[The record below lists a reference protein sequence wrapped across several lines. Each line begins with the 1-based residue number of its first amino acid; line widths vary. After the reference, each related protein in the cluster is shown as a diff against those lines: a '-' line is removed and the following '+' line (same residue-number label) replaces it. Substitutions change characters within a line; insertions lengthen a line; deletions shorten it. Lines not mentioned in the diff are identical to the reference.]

1 MNGVSRQVII
11 ETRKCIFGTECLV
24 LPGGP
29 CYHSPVNMKGCD
41 FVPRTCRSLRRYLLL
56 GPLLFF
62 PAVAIALRCLLSG
75 ELPEEGREK
84 ITRQT
89 LPRN

>member
-1 MNGVSRQVII
+1 
-11 ETRKCIFGTECLV
+11 
-24 LPGGP
+24 
-29 CYHSPVNMKGCD
+29 MKGCD
-41 FVPRTCRSLRRYLLL
+41 FVPKTCRGLRRYLLL

-62 PAVAIALRCLLSG
+62 PAVAIALRRLLSG

-84 ITRQT
+84 IARQT